1 VQKLKIFVIVSLLMV
16 SMLSGCTT
24 TKVDPNTKEL
34 SYDVVVVG
42 GGAAGL
48 SAAIE
53 AAKAGS
59 SVVLIE
65 KLPMVGGSTMLSGG
79 IVYGT
84 GYGIQKDAGI
94 TDSVDDLVAYWL
106 EKSDNV
112 ASEPYL
118 RFVAE
123 RSGATIDWLVDLG
136 VEFGAPYAT
145 GTSPVLRAV
154 STANHGIGLIEP
166 LKIEAEANGVEIM
179 LQTTAQTLTVDENNN
194 ITGLVA
200 VDSEGVTL
208 NITSKAVIL
217 ATGGFDRNSEL
228 VTTYASV
235 AANQTTF
242 SGVGN
247 TGDGLN
253 MAVAV
258 GADVVSNGGVIGF
271 RAVEG
276 ESAYTTDICLLMWMP
291 YLYVNLDGKRFVNET
306 IDYPLFYEELI
317 KQRDGVSY
325 LIFDQNTYSEALD
338 KAVEKGSAFV
348 SDSLE
353 DLATQAGIDPVE
365 FAKTVENYN
374 TMIDNG
380 VDTEFGK
387 AVVGYPK
394 VNAPKYYAV
403 KVVPAILGTMSGIK
417 TDLDAQVLDAD
428 GNPIVGLFAAGELAN
443 GDFFNRVYPASGTS
457 IQMSVTFGR
466 VAGVKAAELAK

>member
-1 VQKLKIFVIVSLLMV
+1 MRKLGLLLLICLLT
-16 SMLSGCTT
+16 LSTLLGCSSTQS
-24 TKVDPNTKEL
+24 DNTKEL

-48 SAAIE
+48 SASIE
-53 AAKAGS
+53 AAKAGAK
-59 SVVLIE
+59 VVLIE

-84 GYGIQKDAGI
+84 GYKIQKEAGVE
-94 TDSVDDLVAYWL
+94 DSVDALVQYWL
-106 EKSDNV
+106 ERSENV

-123 RSGATIDWLVDLG
+123 RSGETIDWLVELG

-154 STANHGIGLIEP
+154 STANHGNGLIEP
-166 LKIEAEANGVEIM
+166 LKTTAESNGVEFL
-179 LQTTAQTLTVDENNN
+179 LQTSATKLIKDGDKVVGVE
-194 ITGLVA
+194 A
-200 VDSEGVTL
+200 VDSEGNAL
-208 NITSKAVIL
+208 KINAKAVIL

-235 AANQTTF
+235 AQGQTTF

-247 TGDGLN
+247 TGDGLV
-253 MAVAV
+253 MAKDV

-276 ESAYTTDICLLMWMP
+276 ESAYTTDICMLMWMP
-291 YLYVNLDGKRFVNET
+291 YLYVNLDGKRFVSET
-306 IDYPLFYEELI
+306 IDYPLFYEELV

-325 LIFDQNTYSEALD
+325 LIFDQNTYSPALD

-348 SDSLE
+348 SDTLE
-353 DLATQAGIDPVE
+353 DLATQAGIDPTE
-365 FAKTVENYN
+365 FVNTVNNYN
-374 TMIDNG
+374 QMIDNG

-387 AVVGYPK
+387 AIVGYPK
-394 VNAPKYYAV
+394 VNAPKFYAV
-403 KVVPAILGTMSGIK
+403 KVVPAVLGTMSGIK
-417 TDLDAQVLDAD
+417 TDLDAQVLDSN
-428 GNPIVGLFAAGELAN
+428 GNPIEGLFAAGELAN

-466 VAGVKAAELAK
+466 VAGTNAAELAK

>member
-1 VQKLKIFVIVSLLMV
+1 MRKLGLLLLIGLLTLSSLF
-16 SMLSGCTT
+16 GCTNT
-24 TKVDPNTKEL
+24 QPDNTKEL
-34 SYDVVVVG
+34 TYDVVVVG

-48 SAAIE
+48 SASIE
-53 AAKAGS
+53 AAKAGAK
-59 SVVLIE
+59 VVLIE

-84 GYGIQKDAGI
+84 GYKIQKDAGI
-94 TDSVDDLVAYWL
+94 EDSVDALVQYWL
-106 EKSDNV
+106 EKSNNV

-123 RSGATIDWLVDLG
+123 KSGETIDWLVELG
-136 VEFGAPYAT
+136 VEFGEPYAT

-154 STANHGIGLIEP
+154 STSNHGNGLIEP
-166 LKIEAEANGVEIM
+166 LKATAEANGVEFF
-179 LQTTAQTLTVDENNN
+179 LQTSATKLIKDGDKVVGVE
-194 ITGLVA
+194 A
-200 VDSEGVTL
+200 VDSEGNPLVINT
-208 NITSKAVIL
+208 KAVIL

-235 AANQTTF
+235 AQGQTTF

-247 TGDGLN
+247 TGDGLV
-253 MAVAV
+253 MAKEA

-325 LIFDQNTYSEALD
+325 LIFDQNTYSPALD

-353 DLATQAGIDPVE
+353 DLATQAGINPTE
-365 FAKTVENYN
+365 FVNTVNNYN
-374 TMIDNG
+374 QMIDNG

-387 AVVGYPK
+387 AIVGYPK

-403 KVVPAILGTMSGIK
+403 KVVPAVLGTMSGIK
-417 TDLDAQVLDAD
+417 TDLNAQVLDTN
-428 GNPIVGLFAAGELAN
+428 GQPIEGLFAAGELAN

-466 VAGVKAAELAK
+466 VAGVKAAELVK

>member
-1 VQKLKIFVIVSLLMV
+1 MRKLGLLLLICLLT
-16 SMLSGCTT
+16 LSTLLGCSSTQT
-24 TKVDPNTKEL
+24 DNTKEL
-34 SYDVVVVG
+34 TYDVVVGG

-48 SAAIE
+48 SASIE
-53 AAKAGS
+53 AAKAGAK
-59 SVVLIE
+59 VVLIE
-65 KLPMVGGSTMLSGG
+65 KLPMVGGSTILSGG

-84 GYGIQKDAGI
+84 GYKIQKDAGI
-94 TDSVDDLVAYWL
+94 EDSVDALVQYWL

-123 RSGATIDWLVDLG
+123 RSGETIDWLVELG

-154 STANHGIGLIEP
+154 STTNHGNGLIEP
-166 LKIEAEANGVEIM
+166 LKTTAEASGVEFL
-179 LQTTAQTLTVDENNN
+179 LQTSAQKLIKEGDKVVGVE
-194 ITGLVA
+194 A
-200 VDSEGVTL
+200 VDSEGNPLVI
-208 NITSKAVIL
+208 NAKAVVL

-235 AANQTTF
+235 AQDQTTF

-247 TGDGLN
+247 TGDGLV
-253 MAVAV
+253 MAKEA

-276 ESAYTTDICLLMWMP
+276 ESAYTTDICMLMWMP

-325 LIFDQNTYSEALD
+325 LIFDQNTYSPALD

-348 SDSLE
+348 SDTLE
-353 DLATQAGIDPVE
+353 DLAAQAGIDPTE
-365 FAKTVENYN
+365 FANTVNNYN
-374 TMIDNG
+374 QMIDTG
-380 VDTEFGK
+380 IDTEFGK
-387 AVVGYPK
+387 AIVGYPK

-403 KVVPAILGTMSGIK
+403 KVVPAVLGTMSGIK
-417 TDLDAQVLDAD
+417 TDLDAQVLDAS
-428 GNPIVGLFAAGELAN
+428 GKPIEGLFAAGELAN

-466 VAGVKAAELAK
+466 VAGINAAELAK